1 MGGGRAW
8 GRAPMMAMAM
18 MVFAGEAR
26 VGRGCCR
33 SGEEGGGGRRLGA
46 GSGREEGSHGPC
58 AILGGA
64 PGGGGRHGRAPGRIR
79 RRGRHTVRSRKVG
92 CPGRSGG
99 FGLGEENQKNRAQS
113 ASRRRGAPSAWVGR
127 PSLCCA
133 CCGAERA
140 GGTGGGDARR
150 LPPEEARWE
159 GGWGEG
165 ARGAAAA
172 AAAANARTRFPRGA
186 PPRNASERPCPACSS
201 AQHQRHPRA
210 VRPPSALAL
219 LSPARPRRALWAAC
233 AACTGAGAQAQA
245 PAAPTGPL
253 LRPRRGASAR
263 KGPQK
268 YAPGRAANGP
278 RGRGQIESDPRETNG
293 GFGAFRARSLRIF
306 SPAPPAP
313 RCAARGRLT
322 ATENRTA
329 ARARAK
335 TRGRPN
341 RARRS
346 NRIRERNLFAE

>member
-1 MGGGRAW
+1 MT
-8 GRAPMMAMAM
+8 
-18 MVFAGEAR
+18 VFAGEAR
-26 VGRGCCR
+26 VGRSCCR

-79 RRGRHTVRSRKVG
+79 RRGRHTTVRSRKVG

-99 FGLGEENQKNRAQS
+99 VGWVGVGEENQKNRAQS
-113 ASRRRGAPSAWVGR
+113 ASRRRGAPWAWVGR

-150 LPPEEARWE
+150 LPPEKARWG

-172 AAAANARTRFPRGA
+172 AAAANARTRCPRGA

-219 LSPARPRRALWAAC
+219 LSPTRPRRALCRPHGPRRA
-233 AACTGAGAQAQA
+233 GAGARCA
-245 PAAPTGPL
+245 PPPF
-253 LRPRRGASAR
+253 LRPRRRASAR
-263 KGPQK
+263 PQGRTK
-268 YAPGRAANGP
+268 KKHAPANGP
-278 RGRGQIESDPRETNG
+278 RGRGQIESDPRETKC

-306 SPAPPAP
+306 SPAPPA

-322 ATENRTA
+322 TTENRTRPR
-329 ARARAK
+329 ARARKPAADQIA
-335 TRGRPN
+335 
-341 RARRS
+341 RAGQIAS
-346 NRIRERNLFAE
+346 ENETYLRNTNYNI